1 MRIEL
6 DQAEAHLLRQ
16 ILERSLGELRMEIS
30 NTENFEWR
38 QRLHADE
45 ERIKSLLQRLPA

>member
-6 DQAEAHLLRQ
+6 DDADAQLLRQ
-16 ILERSLGELRMEIS
+16 ILERHLGELRMEIS
-30 NTENFEWR
+30 NTESHDWR
-38 QRLHADE
+38 ERLHADE